1 MCRLYLKKGEVVDV
15 PQPTSCS
22 IVVAE
27 TREKL
32 SGVLQSQLETVVPKE
47 ERRRMLVV
55 LGRFRGQRAKLL
67 RRDSQAG
74 TVVVQL
80 TADYSAQELSF
91 DEVSAYVGPLGEEE

>member
-1 MCRLYLKKGEVVDV
+1 MDV

-22 IVVAE
+22 IVGAE
-27 TREKL
+27 TCEKL
-32 SGVLQSQLETVVPKE
+32 SGVLQSQRETVVPKE
-47 ERRRMLVV
+47 ELRRVLVV

-74 TVVVQL
+74 MAVVQL

-91 DEVSAYVGPLGEEE
+91 DEVSEYVGPLGEEE

>member
-1 MCRLYLKKGEVVDV
+1 MDV

-27 TREKL
+27 TCEKL

-47 ERRRMLVV
+47 ERRRVLVV

-67 RRDSQAG
+67 RRDPQAG
-74 TVVVQL
+74 TAVVQL

-91 DEVSAYVGPLGEEE
+91 DEVAEYVGPLGEEE

>member
-1 MCRLYLKKGEVVDV
+1 MDV

-22 IVVAE
+22 VVVAE

-32 SGVLQSQLETVVPKE
+32 SDVRQSQLETVVPKE
-47 ERRRMLVV
+47 ERRRVLVV

-67 RRDSQAG
+67 RRNAQAG

-80 TADYSAQELSF
+80 TADYSAQELGF
-91 DEVSAYVGPLGEEE
+91 DEVSEYVGPLGEEE